1 MKDFPLKRKKITFV
15 ILVIAT
21 IVFALAIIPGIW
33 AAIMSIMIF
42 DSGVTTTLIILY
54 SFIATF
60 PLVCLLS
67 FISWVFYAL
76 KRYGIAVF
84 ISLMPILNPIGF
96 TVMIV
101 IKNFS

>member
-1 MKDFPLKRKKITFV
+1 MEDFQSRRKKTAFV
-15 ILVIAT
+15 ILVTAT

-33 AAIMSIMIF
+33 IAVMSIMIF
-42 DSGVTTTLIILY
+42 DSGVTTTLMILY

-60 PLVCLLS
+60 PLICFLS

-76 KRYGIAVF
+76 KRYGFAVF

-96 TVMIV
+96 TVMFV
-101 IKNFS
+101 INNYF